1 MSTAAITLI
10 EAGSPAENLTGAR
23 PVIVARHR
31 DGHSYLAR
39 RVSDGRLFFIYR
51 RGLSEPNKVAAS
63 ELTRVL

>member
-1 MSTAAITLI
+1 MSAPAITLI

-39 RVSDGRLFFIYR
+39 RTSDGRLFFIYR
-51 RGLSEPNKVAAS
+51 RGMTNPNEVAAS
-63 ELTRVL
+63 ELERVL